1 MSLRFPHV
9 CLAASPQSTLHHPGC
24 IPELH
29 LTVLPCSPEPSCY
42 LCIGQFTVLPWG
54 GLFVTC
60 YSWGGWRNGII
71 YIKKKHAWGV
81 HELLLSTF
89 WKKKL
94 GLSAL
99 NALKLGSAHSSAV
112 TNLPGIPGDCFSFQV
127 GNYQIFCLSKEKYLS
142 DQRQWR
148 RDSRLAEVEH
158 HGRSKP
164 TAGNA
169 AGRAPSHQ
177 DFAWKL
183 ASCH

>member
-1 MSLRFPHV
+1 MFVVLLPLKALCITLAVFPSCISRF
-9 CLAASPQSTLHHPGC
+9 CLAHRSPRVTFASGNSQCCHGEGCLLPVTAGEDGEMVSFTLKKTC
-24 IPELH
+24 LRSAW
-29 LTVLPCSPEPSCY
+29 T
-42 LCIGQFTVLPWG
+42 
-54 GLFVTC
+54 FV
-60 YSWGGWRNGII
+60 I
-71 YIKKKHAWGV
+71 YIL
-81 HELLLSTF
+81 E
-89 WKKKL
+89 KKL
-94 GLSAL
+94 GLPAL